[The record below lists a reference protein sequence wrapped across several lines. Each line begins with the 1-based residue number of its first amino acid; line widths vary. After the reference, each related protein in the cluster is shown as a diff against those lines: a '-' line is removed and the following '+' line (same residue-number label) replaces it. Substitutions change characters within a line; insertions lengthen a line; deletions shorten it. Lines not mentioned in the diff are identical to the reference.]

1 MAFANG
7 IIPTSTP
14 GTFRLKINNAGI
26 GELLRSAGV
35 KANIAARAER
45 VGAAARSET
54 TMPILVEDKTG
65 VRARYR
71 IVADDSEAKLVEA
84 RTRLLGRAID
94 AARG

>member
-1 MAFANG
+1 MA
-7 IIPTSTP
+7 
-14 GTFRLKINNAGI
+14 GTFRLTILNAGI

-35 KANIAARAER
+35 KADIAARAER

-71 IVADDSEAKLVEA
+71 VVADAPEARATEAK
-84 RTRLLGRAID
+84 TRLLGRAID